1 MTAWIMVDSAGMPF
15 TRNFYDL
22 YQGFKE
28 LGEEIKTYTAADVFT
43 DTIPRTEDNIVVG
56 HIDQCRRHIKAITG
70 QDVPDLDYPIEL
82 IPFMKR
88 KVAKT
93 TLGEIYN
100 RVTSDEVFEPI
111 FIKSVD
117 QKHITGF
124 VCSNFTDYSRNCG
137 GSDYS
142 KQVYTSE
149 VLDFKAEFRTYIHR
163 HDIVA
168 CLRYKGDYDKAPNR
182 ETVEEMLYALRNV
195 KMPVAY
201 SIDVGIIATGETVLV
216 ECNDGFALGNYGVSA
231 RRYAEMNRDR
241 WYQMINDLKGY
252 DSLFKG

>member
-70 QDVPDLDYPIEL
+70 QDVPDLDYPVEL
-82 IPFMKR
+82 MPFMKR

-93 TLGEIYN
+93 TLGEIYS
-100 RVTSDEVFEPI
+100 RVSSDEDFEPI

-124 VCSNFTDYSRNCG
+124 VCRNFTDYSRNCG
-137 GSDYS
+137 GVDYS
-142 KQVYTSE
+142 KPIYTSE
-149 VLDFKAEFRTYIHR
+149 VLDIQSEYRTYIHR
-163 HDIVA
+163 HDIVS
-168 CLRYKGDYDKAPNR
+168 CLRYKGDYSKAPDR
-182 ETVEEMLYALRNV
+182 KVIEDMLYAVRNT
-195 KMPVAY
+195 KMPIAY
-201 SIDVGIIATGETVLV
+201 SIDVGIISTGETVLI
-216 ECNDGFALGNYGVSA
+216 ECNDGFALGNYGVPA
-231 RRYAEMNRDR
+231 RHYAEMNRDR

-252 DSLFKG
+252 EGMFK